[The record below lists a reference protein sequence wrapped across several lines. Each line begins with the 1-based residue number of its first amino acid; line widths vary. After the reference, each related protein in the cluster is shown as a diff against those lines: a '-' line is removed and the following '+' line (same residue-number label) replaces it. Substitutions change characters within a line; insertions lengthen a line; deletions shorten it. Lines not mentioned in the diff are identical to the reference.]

1 VFLEPYESAVKMFHA
16 LSYTRAMPLSEVQHQ
31 PRAVEALKSAL
42 KSGSVHHAWL
52 LHGPDGV
59 GKELAGIC
67 FAQALTC
74 PEKPMVGCGVCSSC
88 KRVKG
93 RNHPD
98 VTWVLPEDE
107 QVQRGL
113 AGRSDFDHTPSRDIR
128 IEQVRALGE
137 RLSFRPLEAKHK
149 VALLVNA
156 HAMNASAQNALLKT
170 LEEPPRDTI
179 LVLIS
184 SAIDKLLPTIR
195 SRCTKAQFGP
205 LPVDFIAAQLK
216 LAKKKISPEDAT
228 QAAAMAG
235 GSLKRAMELDADAL
249 GVRRDVIERFEA
261 LVPGDAR
268 AWLAFAEVF
277 GDGRANAELCL
288 DVLSVWFRD
297 VAVAQVGQGGLINA
311 DLAALAEAAAA
322 RVSPASLHRRATVL
336 DEARNA
342 ITQRNGAVRLQL
354 ERMLIEMLTV

>member
-1 VFLEPYESAVKMFHA
+1 
-16 LSYTRAMPLSEVQHQ
+16 MPLSEVQHQ
-31 PRAVEALKSAL
+31 PRAVDALKAAL

-52 LHGPDGV
+52 MHGPEGV
-59 GKELAGIC
+59 GKELAALT

-74 PEKPMVGCGVCSSC
+74 PEKPMEGCGVCSSC

-98 VTWVLPEDE
+98 VTWVMPEDE

-128 IEQVRALGE
+128 VEQIRSLGE

-156 HAMNASAQNALLKT
+156 HAMNAQAQNALLKT

-179 LVLIS
+179 LVLVT

-205 LPVDFIAAQLK
+205 LPVEFIASQLK
-216 LAKKKISPEDAT
+216 LAKKKLSDQDAL

-235 GSLKRAMELDADAL
+235 GSLARAMDYDAAAL
-249 GVRRDVIERFEA
+249 GVRREVIERFEA
-261 LVPGDAR
+261 LLPGDAR
-268 AWLAFAEVF
+268 GWLQFAEVF
-277 GDGRANAELCL
+277 GAGRADAEVAL

-297 VAVAQVGQGGLINA
+297 VAVAQVGQGGLINS
-311 DLAALAEAAAA
+311 DLSALAEAAAA
-322 RVSPASLHRRATVL
+322 RVSPASIHRRASLL

-354 ERMLIEMLTV
+354 ERMLIEMLSA

>member
-1 VFLEPYESAVKMFHA
+1 
-16 LSYTRAMPLSEVQHQ
+16 MPLSEVQHQ

-42 KSGSVHHAWL
+42 SSGSVHHAWL
-52 LHGPDGV
+52 LHGPEGV
-59 GKELAGIC
+59 GKELAAVC

-74 PEKPMVGCGVCSSC
+74 PEKPMEGCGVCSSC

-98 VTWVLPEDE
+98 VTWVMPEDE

-128 IEQVRALGE
+128 VEQIRALGE

-156 HAMNASAQNALLKT
+156 HAMNAQAQNALLKT

-179 LVLIS
+179 LVLVT

-195 SRCTKAQFGP
+195 SRCTKASFGP
-205 LPVDFIAAQLK
+205 LPVDFIAAHLK
-216 LAKKKISPEDAT
+216 AAKKKLPDEDAAL
-228 QAAAMAG
+228 AAAMAG
-235 GSLKRAMELDADAL
+235 GSLARAMDLDPAAI
-249 GVRRDVIERFEA
+249 GVRREVIEKFEA

-268 AWLAFAEVF
+268 GWLQFAEVF
-277 GDGRANAELCL
+277 GDGRANAEVAI
-288 DVLSVWFRD
+288 DVLGVWFRD
-297 VAVAQVGQGGLINA
+297 VAVAQVGQGGLINS
-311 DLAALAEAAAA
+311 DLAALAEVAAT
-322 RVSPASLHRRATVL
+322 RVSPASLHRRASLL

-354 ERMLIEMLTV
+354 ERMLIEMLWAS